1 MLRLQVI
8 SLAGVEMRGIGLRA
22 AVLFVFGVALVSCNR
37 NAEIYNV
44 ASHNFATPSA
54 PLATRTEQIREAGRK
69 LGWAMTEEGPGQM
82 RAKLAVRGHTATVR
96 INYTPSAYA
105 IAYVDSTNLDASGT
119 QIHKNYNGWVK
130 DLEGAIYKRSAGR

>member
-1 MLRLQVI
+1 MLRLRVI
-8 SLAGVEMRGIGLRA
+8 SRTGVGMRAIGRRTA
-22 AVLFVFGVALVSCNR
+22 ALLFLGAALVSCNR

-54 PLATRTEQIREAGRK
+54 PLAVRTEQIREAGRK

-82 RAKLAVRGHTATVR
+82 RAKLAVRSHTATVR

-130 DLEGAIYKRSAGR
+130 DLEEAIYKRSASR